1 MIRRLSKEEE
11 KIWKKCKML
20 NNKDLNL
27 KDTEVKETLSEIPLE
42 NNVNTTQK
50 TYLSYVTDTFSSIY
64 NYLINKLW
72 YKNNS

>member
-1 MIRRLSKEEE
+1 
-11 KIWKKCKML
+11 ML
-20 NNKDLNL
+20 DNKDLNL
-27 KDTEVKETLSEIPLE
+27 KETEVKEKLSEIPLE

-64 NYLINKLW
+64 NYLINKLL